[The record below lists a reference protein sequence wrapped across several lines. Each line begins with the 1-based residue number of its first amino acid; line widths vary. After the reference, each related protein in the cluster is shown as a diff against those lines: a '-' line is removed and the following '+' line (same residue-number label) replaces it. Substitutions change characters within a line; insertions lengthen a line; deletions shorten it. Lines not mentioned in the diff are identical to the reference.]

1 MNFAMIIPKKL
12 EIWYVSTDT
21 YVASENIPLST
32 KAFLILLMSA
42 FFLQKMFYFQFL
54 CDRRIL
60 LMKFKFYR
68 LCVQNPGSGLLQIAN
83 KLEK

>member
-32 KAFLILLMSA
+32 KALLILLMSA
-42 FFLQKMFYFQFL
+42 FFFAKNVLFSVF
-54 CDRRIL
+54 
-60 LMKFKFYR
+60 
-68 LCVQNPGSGLLQIAN
+68 V
-83 KLEK
+83 